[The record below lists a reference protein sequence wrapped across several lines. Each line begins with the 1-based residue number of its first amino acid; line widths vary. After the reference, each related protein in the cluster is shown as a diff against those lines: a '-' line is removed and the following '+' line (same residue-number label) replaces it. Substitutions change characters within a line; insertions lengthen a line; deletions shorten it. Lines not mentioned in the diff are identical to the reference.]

1 MRQEEGDFDRP
12 FVPGGYTYFQGGW
25 VRYYDSQHP
34 EPVWVR
40 VQPTPEGRLVIR
52 ELYLNADND
61 LGSERI
67 DTDQLRR
74 LSPARIEARLNEPS
88 SKALILERIG
98 QAPGSKEPRGPTER
112 SPMIR
117 GKTTVHVHGEGL
129 VPPPFAGGSPRHVG
143 AASCHPARRAGEAS
157 GLDREADSQR
167 PGELQRPLPRPGR
180 SLAPQGVRPQGR
192 RRAVAARER
201 DGQGQQCLGRPGR
214 W

>member
-1 MRQEEGDFDRP
+1 MRSQDDDRFVP
-12 FVPGGYTYFQGGW
+12 GVMRSQDDDRFVPGGAAYFRGGW

-52 ELYLNADND
+52 ELYLSTDND

-74 LSPARIEARLNEPS
+74 LSPSRIEATLNSPPY
-88 SKALILERIG
+88 KALILERLG
-98 QAPGSKEPRGPTER
+98 QAPGPKEPQGPTER
-112 SPMIR
+112 TPMVR
-117 GKTTVHVHGEGL
+117 SETSVHVHGEGL

-167 PGELQRPLPRPGR
+167 PGELLR
-180 SLAPQGVRPQGR
+180 SLPQP
-192 RRAVAARER
+192 
-201 DGQGQQCLGRPGR
+201 
-214 W
+214 

>member
-129 VPPPFAGGSPRHVG
+129 VPPPGRPRPDSFYQQVAEDYLA
-143 AASCHPARRAGEAS
+143 AASVSARPSVNIATAAGVPVTTVRGWVAEARRRGF
-157 GLDREADSQR
+157 LP
-167 PGELQRPLPRPGR
+167 PGQK
-180 SLAPQGVRPQGR
+180 GR
-192 RRAVAARER
+192 R
-201 DGQGQQCLGRPGR
+201 G
-214 W
+214 